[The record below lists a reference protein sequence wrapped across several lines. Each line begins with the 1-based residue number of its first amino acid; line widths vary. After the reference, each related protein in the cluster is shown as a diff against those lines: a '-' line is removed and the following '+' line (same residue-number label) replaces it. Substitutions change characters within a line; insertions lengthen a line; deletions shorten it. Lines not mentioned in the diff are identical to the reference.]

1 MGLKFFNLRPAFIV
15 TPDHRV
21 IRFRTRWALRS
32 KQAAIHE
39 YSFMN
44 SAARSPIIM
53 QVRLVLA
60 WATVGMIEASPTE
73 RLSIPCTRKRWSS
86 TAVGTEA
93 GDILP
98 VHDQGKEV
106 VIV

>member
-1 MGLKFFNLRPAFIV
+1 MDLKLFNLRPALIV

-21 IRFRTRWALRS
+21 IRFRIRCALRS

-60 WATVGMIEASPTE
+60 WATVGMIEASPTQ
-73 RLSIPCTRKRWSS
+73 RLSMPCTRKCWST
-86 TAVGTEA
+86 TAMGSEA